1 MAWQRLNFVLYNL
14 NSFKM
19 RVAIVFNHPYEGSY
33 CNAVLQAVTSG
44 LQKAG
49 HEVDLMHLDR
59 DNFDPVMRSKDLSA
73 FARTKN
79 EGEAIYRDI
88 DPQVLNYKQRL
99 EQAEHLVFIF
109 PVWWELMPA
118 MTKGF
123 IDKVIF
129 PGITYDYAKSGLKMI
144 SRLTQLKGATI
155 ITTQNTPALVYRLF
169 FGNAIKYAML
179 RGTFWKIGF
188 PKRKWINLCMVKF
201 VSDKKRRKWLINIE
215 NRFSG
220 LQG

>member
-1 MAWQRLNFVLYNL
+1 
-14 NSFKM
+14 M

>member
-1 MAWQRLNFVLYNL
+1 
-14 NSFKM
+14 M

-33 CNAVLQAVTSG
+33 CNAVLHAVTKG

-59 DNFDPVMRSKDLSA
+59 DNFDPVMRAKDLSA
-73 FARTKN
+73 FARAKN
-79 EGEAIYRDI
+79 EGENIYKDI
-88 DPQVLNYKQRL
+88 DLQVLNYKQRL

-109 PVWWELMPA
+109 PIWWELMPA

-129 PGITYDYAKSGLKMI
+129 PGISYNYAGNGLKMV
-144 SRLTQLKGATI
+144 SRFTKLKSTTI
-155 ITTQNTPALVYRLF
+155 ITTQNTPALLYRIF
-169 FGNAIKYAML
+169 FGNALKYALL

-188 PKRKWINLCMVKF
+188 LKRKWINLCMVKF
-201 VSDKKRRKWLINIE
+201 VSDRKREKWLNAME
-215 NRFSG
+215 DRFSRLPG
-220 LQG
+220 

>member
-1 MAWQRLNFVLYNL
+1 
-14 NSFKM
+14 M
-19 RVAIVFNHPYEGSY
+19 RVVIVFNHPYEGSY
-33 CNAVLQAVTSG
+33 CNAVLQAATSG

-73 FARTKN
+73 FARAKN

-88 DPQVLNYKQRL
+88 DPQVLTYKQRL
-99 EQAEHLVFIF
+99 EQAEHLIFIF

-144 SRLTQLKGATI
+144 NRLTQLKGTTI

-179 RGTFWKIGF
+179 RGTFWKTGF

-201 VSDKKRRKWLINIE
+201 VSDKKREKWLMGVE
-215 NRFSG
+215 KRFSELHG
-220 LQG
+220 